1 MSYTHDA
8 QYINGLIKL
17 IDQAIENGFNEDRT
31 KVGTAS
37 IFGTMEKYKNVG
49 ESFPLLQTKKT
60 AFGLVKS
67 ELLWFLKG
75 DTNIKYLLQ
84 HNNHIWDEWGFEKYV
99 NSPDYKGPDMKD
111 FGRRCLLD
119 SQFNLIYREEM
130 RKYTREILENDEFA
144 KKHGELG
151 PVYGRQWRSWEK
163 QDIANSVKLSKDG
176 ITFTQNPSI
185 GIDQITNVIEQI
197 KTNPTSRRLIV
208 SAWNPEE
215 VKDMALPP
223 CHTLFQ
229 FNSDGKTLDLSLMQR
244 SQDKFLGGPFNIA
257 SYSLLLMMVAKEVG
271 LKPGNFIHF
280 SGNTHLYSNH
290 LDQAEEQI
298 MRFDNAKKENFSDI
312 KVVLDYEK
320 SIFDVEPKD
329 IKLENYKHM
338 GIISAPIAV

>member
-17 IDQAIENGFNEDRT
+17 TDQAIENGFNEDRT

-84 HNNHIWDEWGFEKYV
+84 HNNKIWVEWSFEKYV

-111 FGRRCLLD
+111 FGRRCLID
-119 SQFNLIYREEM
+119 QEFNLLYEEELK
-130 RKYTREILENDEFA
+130 KYEALILTDDEFA

-151 PVYGRQWRSWEK
+151 PVYGRQWR
-163 QDIANSVKLSKDG
+163 NFNGV
-176 ITFTQNPSI
+176 
-185 GIDQITNVIEQI
+185 DQIKNIIEEL
-197 KTNPTSRRLIV
+197 KVNPTSRRLIV

-271 LKPGNFIHF
+271 LKPGNFVHF

-298 MRFDNAKKENFSDI
+298 MRFDNAKNEDFNDV
-312 KVVLDYEK
+312 KVILDYEK

-338 GIISAPIAV
+338 GIIRAPIAV

>member
-17 IDQAIENGFNEDRT
+17 TDQAIENGFNEDRT
-31 KVGTAS
+31 KVGTAL

-84 HNNHIWDEWGFEKYV
+84 HNNHIWSEWPFSKYV

-111 FGRRCLLD
+111 FGRRCLVD
-119 SQFNLIYREEM
+119 SEFNLIYKEELK
-130 RKYTREILENDEFA
+130 KYEALILADDEFA

-151 PVYGRQWRSWEK
+151 PVYGKQWR
-163 QDIANSVKLSKDG
+163 DFNGV
-176 ITFTQNPSI
+176 
-185 GIDQITNVIEQI
+185 DQIKNIIEEI
-197 KTNPTSRRLIV
+197 KVNPTSRRLIV

-271 LKPGNFIHF
+271 LKPGNFVHF

-298 MRFDNAKKENFSDI
+298 MRFDNAKNEDFNDV
-312 KVVLDYEK
+312 KVILDYEK

>member
-17 IDQAIENGFNEDRT
+17 TDQAIENGFNEDRT

-84 HNNHIWDEWGFEKYV
+84 HNNHIWSEWPFSKYV

-111 FGRRCLLD
+111 FGRRCLVD
-119 SQFNLIYREEM
+119 SEFNLIYKEELK
-130 RKYTREILENDEFA
+130 KYEALILEDDEFA

-151 PVYGRQWRSWEK
+151 PVYGRQWR
-163 QDIANSVKLSKDG
+163 DFNGV
-176 ITFTQNPSI
+176 
-185 GIDQITNVIEQI
+185 DQIKNIIEEI
-197 KTNPTSRRLIV
+197 KVNPTSRRLIV

-271 LKPGNFIHF
+271 LKPGNFVHF

-298 MRFDNAKKENFSDI
+298 MRFDNAKKEDFSDI

-338 GIISAPIAV
+338 GIIRAPIAV

>member
-17 IDQAIENGFNEDRT
+17 TDQAIENGFNEDRT

-84 HNNHIWDEWGFEKYV
+84 HNNKIWVEWSFEKYI

-111 FGRRCLLD
+111 FGRRCLID
-119 SQFNLIYREEM
+119 SEFNLIYKEELK
-130 RKYTREILENDEFA
+130 KYEALILEDDEFA
-144 KKHGELG
+144 KKYGELG
-151 PVYGRQWRSWEK
+151 PVYGRQWR
-163 QDIANSVKLSKDG
+163 NFNGV
-176 ITFTQNPSI
+176 
-185 GIDQITNVIEQI
+185 DQIKNIIEELKI
-197 KTNPTSRRLIV
+197 NPTSRRLIV
-208 SAWNPEE
+208 SAWNPKE
-215 VKDMALPP
+215 VGNMALPP

-271 LKPGNFIHF
+271 LKPGNFVHF

-298 MRFDNAKKENFSDI
+298 MRFDNAKKEDFSDV
-312 KVVLDYEK
+312 KVILDYEK

-338 GIISAPIAV
+338 GIIRAPIAV

>member
-1 MSYTHDA
+1 M
-8 QYINGLIKL
+8 GRLGKRGRKL
-17 IDQAIENGFNEDRT
+17 EQAYLDLGEKILREGNHKEDRT
-31 KVGTAS
+31 GTGTKS
-37 IFGTMEKYKNVG
+37 IFGHQMRFNLQEG
-49 ESFPLLQTKKT
+49 FPLLTTKRVP
-60 AFGLVKS
+60 FGLIKS
-67 ELLWFLKG
+67 ELLWFIKG
-75 DTNIKYLLQ
+75 DTNIRYLLEN
-84 HNNHIWDEWGFEKYV
+84 NNHIWDEWAFEKYV

-111 FGRRCLLD
+111 FGRRCLVD
-119 SQFNLIYREEM
+119 SEFNLIYKEELK
-130 RKYTREILENDEFA
+130 KYEALILEDDEFA

-151 PVYGRQWRSWEK
+151 PVYGRQWR
-163 QDIANSVKLSKDG
+163 DFNRV
-176 ITFTQNPSI
+176 
-185 GIDQITNVIEQI
+185 DQIKNIIEEI
-197 KTNPTSRRLIV
+197 KVNPTSRRLIV

-229 FNSDGKTLDLSLMQR
+229 FNSDSKTLDLSLMQR

-271 LKPGNFIHF
+271 LKPGNFVHF

-298 MRFDNAKKENFSDI
+298 MRFDNAKNEDFNDV
-312 KVVLDYEK
+312 KVILDYEK

>member
-17 IDQAIENGFNEDRT
+17 TDQAIKNGFSEDRT
-31 KVGTAS
+31 KVGTTS

-99 NSPDYKGPDMKD
+99 NSPDYKGPNMKD

-119 SQFNLIYREEM
+119 GQFNLVYREEM
-130 RKYTREILENDEFA
+130 RKYTREILENDDFA
-144 KKHGELG
+144 KKYGELG
-151 PVYGRQWRSWEK
+151 PVYGRQWR
-163 QDIANSVKLSKDG
+163 NFNGV
-176 ITFTQNPSI
+176 
-185 GIDQITNVIEQI
+185 DQIKNIIEEL
-197 KTNPTSRRLIV
+197 KVNPTSRRLIV

-271 LKPGNFIHF
+271 LKSGNFVHF

-338 GIISAPIAV
+338 GIIRAPIAV

>member
-84 HNNHIWDEWGFEKYV
+84 HNNKIWVEWSFEKYV

-111 FGRRCLLD
+111 FGRRCLVD
-119 SQFNLIYREEM
+119 SEFNLIYKEELK
-130 RKYTREILENDEFA
+130 KYEALILEDDEFA

-151 PVYGRQWRSWEK
+151 PVYGRQWR
-163 QDIANSVKLSKDG
+163 NFNGV
-176 ITFTQNPSI
+176 
-185 GIDQITNVIEQI
+185 DQIKNIIEEL
-197 KTNPTSRRLIV
+197 KVNPTSRRLIV

-271 LKPGNFIHF
+271 LKPGNFVHF

-298 MRFDNAKKENFSDI
+298 MRFDNAKNEDFNDV
-312 KVVLDYEK
+312 KVILDYEK

-338 GIISAPIAV
+338 GIIRAPIAV

>member
-17 IDQAIENGFNEDRT
+17 TDQAIENGFNEDRT

-75 DTNIKYLLQ
+75 DTNIKYLLE
-84 HNNHIWDEWGFEKYV
+84 HNNKIWVEWSFEKYI

-111 FGRRCLLD
+111 FGRRCLID
-119 SQFNLIYREEM
+119 SEFNLIYKEELK
-130 RKYTREILENDEFA
+130 KYEALILEDDEFA
-144 KKHGELG
+144 KKYGELG
-151 PVYGRQWRSWEK
+151 PVYGRQWR
-163 QDIANSVKLSKDG
+163 NFNGV
-176 ITFTQNPSI
+176 
-185 GIDQITNVIEQI
+185 DQIKNIIEELKI
-197 KTNPTSRRLIV
+197 NPTSRRLIV
-208 SAWNPEE
+208 SAWNPKE
-215 VKDMALPP
+215 VGNMALPP

-271 LKPGNFIHF
+271 LKPGNFVHF

-298 MRFDNAKKENFSDI
+298 MRFDNAKKEDFSDV
-312 KVVLDYEK
+312 KVILDYEK

-338 GIISAPIAV
+338 GIIRAPIAV

>member
-17 IDQAIENGFNEDRT
+17 TDQAIENGFNEDRT
-31 KVGTAS
+31 RVGTAS

-60 AFGLVKS
+60 AFGLVRS

-75 DTNIKYLLQ
+75 DTNIKYLLE
-84 HNNHIWDEWGFEKYV
+84 HNNHIWSEWPFNKYI
-99 NSPDYKGPDMKD
+99 SSLDYRGPDMKD
-111 FGRRCLLD
+111 FGRRCLAD
-119 SQFNLIYREEM
+119 QEFNKVYREEL
-130 RKYTREILENDEFA
+130 KKFETSILENDEFA

-151 PVYGRQWRSWEK
+151 PVYGKQWR
-163 QDIANSVKLSKDG
+163 DFNGV
-176 ITFTQNPSI
+176 
-185 GIDQITNVIEQI
+185 DQIKNIIEELKI
-197 KTNPTSRRLIV
+197 NPTSRRLIV

-215 VKDMALPP
+215 VEDMALPP

-229 FNSDGKTLDLSLMQR
+229 FNSNGKTLDLSLMQR

-271 LKPGNFIHF
+271 LKPGNFVHF

-312 KVVLDYEK
+312 KVVLDYDK

-338 GIISAPIAV
+338 GIIRAPIAV

>member
-17 IDQAIENGFNEDRT
+17 TDQAIENGFNEDRT

-84 HNNHIWDEWGFEKYV
+84 HNNHIWSEWPFSKYV

-111 FGRRCLLD
+111 FGRRCLVD
-119 SQFNLIYREEM
+119 SEFNLIYKEELK
-130 RKYTREILENDEFA
+130 KYEALILEDDEFA

-151 PVYGRQWRSWEK
+151 PVYGRQWR
-163 QDIANSVKLSKDG
+163 DFNRV
-176 ITFTQNPSI
+176 
-185 GIDQITNVIEQI
+185 DQIKNIIEEI
-197 KTNPTSRRLIV
+197 KVNPTSRRLIV

-271 LKPGNFIHF
+271 LKPGNFVHF

-298 MRFDNAKKENFSDI
+298 MRFDNAKKEDFSDI

-320 SIFDVEPKD
+320 SIFNVEPKD

-338 GIISAPIAV
+338 GIIRAPIAV

>member
-84 HNNHIWDEWGFEKYV
+84 HNNKIWVEWSFEKYV

-111 FGRRCLLD
+111 FGRRCLID
-119 SQFNLIYREEM
+119 QEFNLLYEEELK
-130 RKYTREILENDEFA
+130 KYEALILTDDEFA

-151 PVYGRQWRSWEK
+151 PVYGRQWR
-163 QDIANSVKLSKDG
+163 NFNGV
-176 ITFTQNPSI
+176 
-185 GIDQITNVIEQI
+185 DQIKNIIEEL
-197 KTNPTSRRLIV
+197 KVNPTSRRLIV

-271 LKPGNFIHF
+271 LKNGNFVHF

-338 GIISAPIAV
+338 GIIRAPIAV

>member
-1 MSYTHDA
+1 MSYTHDK
-8 QYINGLIKL
+8 QYIDGLIEL
-17 IDQAIENGFNEDRT
+17 TDQAIENGFNEDRT
-31 KVGTAS
+31 KVGTAL

-75 DTNIKYLLQ
+75 DTNIKYLLE
-84 HNNHIWDEWGFEKYV
+84 HNNKIWVEWSFEKYV

-111 FGRRCLLD
+111 FGRRCLVD
-119 SQFNLIYREEM
+119 QEFNLIYKEELK
-130 RKYTREILENDEFA
+130 KYETLILTNDEFA

-151 PVYGRQWRSWEK
+151 PVYGKQWR
-163 QDIANSVKLSKDG
+163 DFNGV
-176 ITFTQNPSI
+176 
-185 GIDQITNVIEQI
+185 DQIKNIIEELKI
-197 KTNPTSRRLIV
+197 NPTSRRLIV

-215 VKDMALPP
+215 VEDMALPP

-271 LKPGNFIHF
+271 LKPGNFVHF

-298 MRFDNAKKENFSDI
+298 MRFDNAKNEDFNDV
-312 KVVLDYEK
+312 KVILDYEK

-338 GIISAPIAV
+338 GIIRAPIAV

>member
-84 HNNHIWDEWGFEKYV
+84 HNNHIWSEWPFSKYV

-111 FGRRCLLD
+111 FGRRCLVD
-119 SQFNLIYREEM
+119 SEFNLIYKEELK
-130 RKYTREILENDEFA
+130 KYEALILEDDEFA
-144 KKHGELG
+144 KTHGELG
-151 PVYGRQWRSWEK
+151 PVYGRQWR
-163 QDIANSVKLSKDG
+163 DFNRV
-176 ITFTQNPSI
+176 
-185 GIDQITNVIEQI
+185 DQIKNIIEEI
-197 KTNPTSRRLIV
+197 KVNPTSRRLIV

-298 MRFDNAKKENFSDI
+298 MRFDNAKNEDFNDV
-312 KVVLDYEK
+312 KVILDYEK

-338 GIISAPIAV
+338 GIIRAPIAV

>member
-17 IDQAIENGFNEDRT
+17 TDQAIENGFNEDRT

-37 IFGTMEKYKNVG
+37 IFGTMEKYKSVG

-75 DTNIKYLLQ
+75 DTNIKYLLE
-84 HNNHIWDEWGFEKYV
+84 HNNKIWVEWSFEKYV
-99 NSPDYKGPDMKD
+99 NSPEYSGPDMKD
-111 FGRRCLLD
+111 FGRRCLID
-119 SQFNLIYREEM
+119 SEFNLIYKEELK
-130 RKYTREILENDEFA
+130 KYEALILEDDEFA

-151 PVYGRQWRSWEK
+151 PVYGKQWR
-163 QDIANSVKLSKDG
+163 DFNGV
-176 ITFTQNPSI
+176 
-185 GIDQITNVIEQI
+185 DQIKNIIEELKI
-197 KTNPTSRRLIV
+197 NPTSRRLIV

-271 LKPGNFIHF
+271 LKPGNFVHF

-338 GIISAPIAV
+338 GIIRAPIAV

>member
-84 HNNHIWDEWGFEKYV
+84 HNNKIWVEWSFEKYV

-111 FGRRCLLD
+111 FGRRCLVD
-119 SQFNLIYREEM
+119 SEFNLIYKEELK
-130 RKYTREILENDEFA
+130 KYEALILEDDEFA

-151 PVYGRQWRSWEK
+151 PVYGRQWR
-163 QDIANSVKLSKDG
+163 NFNGV
-176 ITFTQNPSI
+176 
-185 GIDQITNVIEQI
+185 DQIKNIIEEL
-197 KTNPTSRRLIV
+197 KVSPTSRRLIV

-271 LKPGNFIHF
+271 LKPGNFVHF

-298 MRFDNAKKENFSDI
+298 MRFDNAKNEDFNDV
-312 KVVLDYEK
+312 KVILDYEK

-338 GIISAPIAV
+338 GIIRAPIAV

>member
-17 IDQAIENGFNEDRT
+17 TDQAIENGFSEDRT

-151 PVYGRQWRSWEK
+151 PVYGRQWR
-163 QDIANSVKLSKDG
+163 NFNGV
-176 ITFTQNPSI
+176 
-185 GIDQITNVIEQI
+185 DQIKNIIEEL
-197 KTNPTSRRLIV
+197 KVNPTSRRLIV

-229 FNSDGKTLDLSLMQR
+229 FNSGGKTLDLSLMQR
-244 SQDKFLGGPFNIA
+244 SQDKFLGGPFNVA

-271 LKPGNFIHF
+271 LKPRNFVHF

-298 MRFDNAKKENFSDI
+298 MRFDNAKKEDFSDI

-338 GIISAPIAV
+338 GIIRAPIAV

>member
-17 IDQAIENGFNEDRT
+17 TDQAIENGFNEDRT

-75 DTNIKYLLQ
+75 DTNIKYLLE
-84 HNNHIWDEWGFEKYV
+84 HNNKIWVEWSFEKYV
-99 NSPDYKGPDMKD
+99 NSPDYKGPEMKD
-111 FGRRCLLD
+111 FGRRCLID
-119 SQFNLIYREEM
+119 SEFNLLYKEELK
-130 RKYTREILENDEFA
+130 KYEALILADDEFA

-151 PVYGRQWRSWEK
+151 PVYGKQWR
-163 QDIANSVKLSKDG
+163 DFNGV
-176 ITFTQNPSI
+176 
-185 GIDQITNVIEQI
+185 DQIKNIIEEI
-197 KTNPTSRRLIV
+197 KVNPTSRRLIV

-271 LKPGNFIHF
+271 LKPGNFVHF

-298 MRFDNAKKENFSDI
+298 MRFDNAKNEDFNDV
-312 KVVLDYEK
+312 KVILDYEK

-338 GIISAPIAV
+338 GIIRAPIAV

>member
-1 MSYTHDA
+1 MSYIHDA

-17 IDQAIENGFNEDRT
+17 TDQAIENGFSEDRT

-151 PVYGRQWRSWEK
+151 PVYGRQWR
-163 QDIANSVKLSKDG
+163 NFNGV
-176 ITFTQNPSI
+176 
-185 GIDQITNVIEQI
+185 DQIKNIIEEL
-197 KTNPTSRRLIV
+197 KVNPTSRRLIV

-229 FNSDGKTLDLSLMQR
+229 FNSGGKTLDLSLMQR
-244 SQDKFLGGPFNIA
+244 SQDKFLGGPFNVA

-271 LKPGNFIHF
+271 LKPRNFVHF

-298 MRFDNAKKENFSDI
+298 MRFDNAKKEDFSDI

-338 GIISAPIAV
+338 GIIRAPIAV

>member
-17 IDQAIENGFNEDRT
+17 TDQAIENGFNEDRT

-84 HNNHIWDEWGFEKYV
+84 HNNKIWVEWSFEKYV

-111 FGRRCLLD
+111 FGRRCLID
-119 SQFNLIYREEM
+119 QEFNLLYKEELK
-130 RKYTREILENDEFA
+130 KYEALILTDDEFA

-151 PVYGRQWRSWEK
+151 PVYGRQWRNFN
-163 QDIANSVKLSKDG
+163 DV
-176 ITFTQNPSI
+176 
-185 GIDQITNVIEQI
+185 DQIKNIIEEL
-197 KTNPTSRRLIV
+197 KANPTSRRLIV
-208 SAWNPEE
+208 SAWNPKE
-215 VKDMALPP
+215 VGNMALPP

-271 LKPGNFIHF
+271 LKPGNFVHF

-338 GIISAPIAV
+338 GIIRAPIAV

>member
-17 IDQAIENGFNEDRT
+17 TDQAIENGFSEDRT

-130 RKYTREILENDEFA
+130 RKYTREILEDDEFA

-151 PVYGRQWRSWEK
+151 PVYGRQWR
-163 QDIANSVKLSKDG
+163 NFNGV
-176 ITFTQNPSI
+176 
-185 GIDQITNVIEQI
+185 DQIKNIIEEL
-197 KTNPTSRRLIV
+197 KANPTSRRLIV

-215 VKDMALPP
+215 VEDMALPP

-271 LKPGNFIHF
+271 LKPGNFVHF

-298 MRFDNAKKENFSDI
+298 MRFDNAKKEDFSDI

-338 GIISAPIAV
+338 GIIRAPIAV